1 MLFLLRPQQ
10 TWMPYSLPRDP
21 VQQDVRNQEMRTAY
35 DSTRRV
41 PPYRPTDGGGSQ
53 PDVIAQLKSLAEL
66 HDSGA
71 LTDQEFTTAK
81 AKLLSGSAGA

>member
-10 TWMPYSLPRDP
+10 TWMPYALPRDP
-21 VQQDVRNQEMRTAY
+21 AQQDARNQQMRTAY

-41 PPYRPTDGGGSQ
+41 PPYRPADGGSQ
-53 PDVIAQLKSLAEL
+53 PDVIEQLESLAEL

-71 LTDQEFTTAK
+71 LTDEEFTRAK
-81 AKLLSGSAGA
+81 AKLLSGSAGT